1 MTLTSPSPVS
11 ADALAGLLAQ
21 LCVAAAGG
29 GRIRVALD
37 GSPAAGP
44 GEIADAMVD
53 PLRALGAQPL
63 RVPASGF
70 LRPASLRYEFGKTDP
85 DSYYGDWLDGAALSR
100 EVLRPLGPGGN
111 GRWLPSLWNPE
122 TDRATRA
129 AYEQA
134 PEHAVLLVDGVFLL
148 GRELPFDLAI
158 HVHIGAPAL
167 ARRTPRG
174 LSWTRPAFERYAAE
188 VAPLE
193 TADVVVR
200 RDDPRHPAVQMRR

>member
-1 MTLTSPSPVS
+1 LTLTAPSPVS
-11 ADALAGLLAQ
+11 ADALPGLLAQ
-21 LCVAAAGG
+21 LCVAAASG

-37 GSPAAGP
+37 GSPAAEP
-44 GEIADAMVD
+44 GELADAMAD

-63 RVPASGF
+63 RVRAAGF
-70 LRPASLRYEFGKTDP
+70 LRPASLRYEFGKTHP
-85 DSYYGDWLDGAALSR
+85 DSYYGDWLDTAALSR
-100 EVLRPLGPGGN
+100 EVLRPLAPGGS
-111 GRWLPSLWNPE
+111 GRWLPSLWNAD

-148 GRELPFDLAI
+148 GRNLPFDLAI
-158 HVHIGAPAL
+158 HVHTGPPAL
-167 ARRTPRG
+167 ARRTPPE
-174 LSWTRPAFERYAAE
+174 LAWTLPAYQRYADE

-200 RDDPRHPAVQMRR
+200 RDDPRHPAVQFRA